1 MGVKGLYTY
10 LKPYRREIYPHL
22 QKAGADTVDHEQPLR
37 IGVDAMSMLYK
48 FKAQYK
54 EMYPLLL
61 ALKGQGHRLLFVFDG
76 KPPAEKEEEVAAR
89 REARQEA
96 AAQAAVIKEHLAAGS
111 SAATDKERRIL
122 EFSAARLEHQGWH
135 VTREIRH
142 DFQRA
147 LWDMEIPYVKAMG
160 EADDVLTD
168 LVGAEKIDVI
178 ISTDMDFLL
187 SAVPRLWIPFR
198 KLADGFEEVTL
209 WDVLDGEGLSPAALR
224 DAGILCGVESLRGQ
238 VSFPVQ
244 KAFGW
249 MCFYQSIEALL
260 ASTAVREAGLAAL
273 REEGRL
279 EAARERFRPM
289 QPWTG
294 RIRPDH
300 FERARTFLETL

>member
-22 QKAGADTVDHEQPLR
+22 RQSGGGEADEAPLR
-37 IGVDAMSMLYK
+37 IGIDAMSMLYK

-61 ALKGQGHRLLFVFDG
+61 ALKGRGHKLLFVFDG
-76 KPPAEKEEEVAAR
+76 KPPAEKAEEVAAR
-89 REARQEA
+89 REARQDA
-96 AAQAAVIKEHLAAGS
+96 AAQAAVIKEHLADAGS
-111 SAATDKERRIL
+111 PTTDKERRIL

-135 VTREIRH
+135 VTRDIRH
-142 DFQRA
+142 EFQRA
-147 LWDMEIPYVKAMG
+147 LWDMEIPYVKAAG

-168 LVGAEKIDVI
+168 MTGAEKLDVI
-178 ISTDMDFLL
+178 VSTDMDFLL

-209 WDVLDGEGLSPAALR
+209 WDVLDGEGLSPAGLR

-249 MCFYQSIEALL
+249 MRFYGGIEALL
-260 ASTAVREAGLAAL
+260 ASSAVKETGLDPL

-279 EAARERFRPM
+279 EAARDRFRPQ
-289 QPWTG
+289 QPWSA

-300 FERARTFLETL
+300 YERAREFLEAL